1 MRTSR
6 LETDSEFVL
15 VVHSRDKSSPFGLWS
30 EQNPTYKRRNE
41 DGGSAGLLVSAS
53 GQRVIFAAVAD
64 GVSGLPN
71 GDEASRLAVRWPQEV
86 IPAVTFDSTTS
97 FVEALRKDF
106 DRLNERICAL
116 PGGAGTTLTVVF
128 LVGKEIVVVHVGD
141 TTCFYFDLDPD
152 ENPRGLT
159 LTRSDSVVGQAR
171 AAGTTDEELE
181 GMHQHALAKCL
192 GDPSLEPAIVVNPP
206 NCRNDRG
213 TILLT
218 TDGITDV
225 WSPSEILPE
234 LAAAPDATAV
244 ARNLCTQALVRKKKN
259 QRPNRD
265 NITAVL
271 IKLENFPERLKPGC
285 NFVGSAKPLPAK
297 PAPVP
302 WYANAKVLA
311 AVILVATAAGLMII
325 WSYRHSEELGRSRS
339 PFAQEVRVN
348 PPPAQPAPVIAVP
361 PAGPEATPKVVV
373 PGIARASKEV
383 KIEKPPVVPTPPGP
397 MSEKDMRPANTDT
410 DIVGVRPAPGAKDKG
425 IKNPKNGSI

>member
-1 MRTSR
+1 MVQSPVR
-6 LETDSEFVL
+6 
-15 VVHSRDKSSPFGLWS
+15 SSPFGLWS

-41 DGGSAGLLVSAS
+41 DGGSAGILVSAS

-71 GDEASRLAVRWPQEV
+71 GDEASRLAVQWPQEV

-97 FVEALRKDF
+97 FVEALRRDF
-106 DRLNERICAL
+106 ERLNERICAL

-128 LVGKEIVVVHVGD
+128 LVAKDIVIVHVGD

-171 AAGTTDEELE
+171 AAGTTDEEIE

-192 GDPSLEPAIVVNPP
+192 GDAGLEPAIVVNPL
-206 NCRNDRG
+206 NCRSDRG

-244 ARNLCTQALVRKKKN
+244 ARNICAQALVRKKKN

-285 NFVGSAKPLPAK
+285 DFVGSATPLPAK
-297 PAPVP
+297 RAPVP
-302 WYANAKVLA
+302 WCANATILA

-325 WSYRHSEELGRSRS
+325 WSYRNSEELGRSRS
-339 PFAQEVRVN
+339 TVPREVRVT
-348 PPPAQPAPVIAVP
+348 PQTAPPAPVIAVP
-361 PAGPEATPKVVV
+361 PGGPEATPKVVV
-373 PGIARASKEV
+373 PGIAQASKEI
-383 KIEKPPVVPTPPGP
+383 KMGKPPVVPKPPVP
-397 MSEKDMRPANTDT
+397 ASEEDMRPAAADT
-410 DIVGVRPAPGAKDKG
+410 DPLGVRPAPGAKDKG